1 MPATAD
7 NLSRYMGVEG
17 RARSLSRQNSD
28 EELKP
33 VATGSSELRRRCSQ
47 SGSDSEQGATRSET
61 AALRAAQGNDQV
73 SQVLGGGDG
82 VPRSWFQR
90 LDENFLSPLFRISS
104 AELER
109 QNFIVSSFQSECA
122 LAATGNQGLVD

>member
-7 NLSRYMGVEG
+7 ILSRYMGVEG

-33 VATGSSELRRRCSQ
+33 VAAGSSELRRRCSQ

-61 AALRAAQGNDQV
+61 AALHAAQGNDQV
-73 SQVLGGGDG
+73 SQGLGGGDG